1 MLTRGKVIV
10 LIFLFSTIIWINV
23 YDKYKNS
30 NSLIKWI
37 YIPLYLIT
45 ILAIYAIICI
55 SINLYNFNNIPNG
68 HEELLKELSHIKNEL
83 EKKNFTFD

>member
-10 LIFLFSTIIWINV
+10 LIFLFSSIIWINV
-23 YDKYKNS
+23 MDKYKNS

-37 YIPLYLIT
+37 YIPFYLII
-45 ILAIYAIICI
+45 ILAFYATI
-55 SINLYNFNNIPNG
+55 SISISLYNFNNVLNG
-68 HEELLKELSHIKNEL
+68 HEELLKELSYIKSEL